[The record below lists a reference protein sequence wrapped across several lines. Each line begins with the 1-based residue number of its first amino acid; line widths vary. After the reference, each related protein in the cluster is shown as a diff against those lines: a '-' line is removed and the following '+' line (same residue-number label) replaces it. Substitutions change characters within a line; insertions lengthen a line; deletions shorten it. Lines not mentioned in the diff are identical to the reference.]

1 MMQRLSLVV
10 LILLLAACGAE
21 EPPPDG
27 TALPPQQWRFAI
39 EEIQGSVQDLY
50 AQRFKELIEARSDG
64 RVEVVVYPYGALG
77 TSAQLTE
84 LVQNRAIEFA
94 FASAGHLGSVVPE
107 VQVFALHFLFPDD
120 DDALHKL
127 VTRNDDLLE
136 PMGEA
141 YRERGLELLALVP
154 EGWMAWTAN
163 RPLRTPKDFKQLKF
177 RTMVSPLLLKVYEQY
192 SATPTPTAYSE
203 VYSGLQ
209 LKMLDGQSNP
219 VFAIEEMSFDEVQ
232 DHLVLSRHLPF
243 IASVVTNPEF
253 HAALDSELQDILADT
268 LRTLDE
274 EIRQQ
279 QLDLNRQRLATIRE
293 RSDIEIS
300 ELSDAEREAFAAL
313 ARPVRNDY
321 LESAGERGQRIVEAI
336 EGAR

>member
-1 MMQRLSLVV
+1 MTRRLSLA
-10 LILLLAACGAE
+10 LLTLLLAACGTQDQT
-21 EPPPDG
+21 PDE
-27 TALPPQQWRFAI
+27 APPPQQWRFAI

-50 AQRFKELIEARSDG
+50 AQRFKELIEDRTDG
-64 RVEVVVYPYGALG
+64 RVEVTVYPYGALG

-127 VTRNDDLLE
+127 VTRNDALLE
-136 PMGEA
+136 PLGDA

-163 RPLRTPKDFKQLKF
+163 RPLRTPADFSQLKF
-177 RTMVSPLLLKVYEQY
+177 RTMVSPLLLEVYERY

-232 DHLVLSRHLPF
+232 DYLVLSRHLPF
-243 IASVVTNPEF
+243 IASVVSNPDF
-253 HAALDSELQDILADT
+253 YAALDSTLQDILADT
-268 LRTLDE
+268 VRTLAG
-274 EIRQQ
+274 EIRKQ
-279 QLDLNRQRLATIRE
+279 QLDLNRQRLAAIRE
-293 RSDIEIS
+293 RSDIEII
-300 ELSDAEREAFAAL
+300 ELDDAEREAFAAL
-313 ARPVRNDY
+313 ARPVRQDY
-321 LESAGERGQRIVEAI
+321 LEAAGERGQRILDAI
-336 EGAR
+336 ENAR